1 MTKSKFFIRWLNYE
15 YWPWWFFYLPM
26 VPYYFYIAI
35 KSRSFAF
42 FSNSNTNIE
51 LGGFFGEN
59 KFEILAQI
67 PNQFKPITILVDD
80 KLEKNGLISL
90 LESSGLTLPVI
101 VKPVIGERGNDVAL
115 VKTIDELY
123 TYHKTN
129 LSSYLIQ
136 EFVDFSIE
144 LGVLFYRFPDDKKG
158 SITSITSK
166 EFMTVVGDG
175 NSTILDLI
183 RRNDRYLLLEE
194 SLISTYKSKLD
205 EVLKNGESFLLEP
218 IGNHCRGTRFINS
231 NHLNNEKLT
240 AVFNSIA
247 NQLQGFHY
255 GRFDLK
261 VKSLEELYA
270 GKTIKIMELNGASS
284 EPGHIYDS
292 TFGLIN
298 AYREIAHH
306 WDILAKIC
314 KQNKKYGHYP
324 VSTNLLLKTVW
335 THFFSKSKHTS

>member
-1 MTKSKFFIRWLNYE
+1 MIKFKFFIRWFNYE
-15 YWPWWFFYLPM
+15 YWPWWFFYLPL

-35 KSRSFAF
+35 KCRSFAF

-67 PNQFKPITILVDD
+67 PNRYKPITVLVDD
-80 KLEKNGLISL
+80 KLERNGLIAL
-90 LESSGLTLPVI
+90 LESYSLTLPVI

-115 VKTIDELY
+115 VTTIDELY
-123 TYHKTN
+123 DYHRKN
-129 LSSYLIQ
+129 LPSYLIQ

-144 LGVLFYRFPDDKKG
+144 LGVLFSRFPDDKTG

-166 EFMTVVGDG
+166 EFMTVIGDG
-175 NSTILDLI
+175 KRSILQLI
-183 RRNDRYLLLEE
+183 RENDRYLLMEE
-194 SLISTYKSKLD
+194 SLISTFKSKLD
-205 EVLKNGESFLLEP
+205 EVLKIGESFLLEP
-218 IGNHCRGTRFINS
+218 IGNHCRGTRFINA
-231 NHLNNEKLT
+231 NHLNNEKLI

-247 NQLQGFHY
+247 NQIQGFHF

-261 VKSLEELYA
+261 VKSLEDLYA
-270 GKTIKIMELNGASS
+270 GNTIKIMELNGASS

-292 TFGLIN
+292 TFGLVN
-298 AYREIAHH
+298 AYREIARH
-306 WDILAKIC
+306 WDVLAEIC
-314 KQNKKYGHYP
+314 KQNKKKGHYP

-335 THFFSKSKHTS
+335 KHFFSKSK